1 MVLRVRR
8 RPVVGR
14 RRPPRVCA
22 GVRPA
27 PCAPRCATPRERAQ
41 SRGLLD
47 AARGAEVGQLLCALE
62 QRGLVG
68 EERLDILEVDA
79 LRLQAR
85 RQLQR
90 ERLLHARLDEPCHVG
105 PVADEARPGGG
116 DRVVRLAHQQRRP
129 VDGARR
135 VEGVV
140 EQRLV
145 LRPDQQPPR
154 REPRHVRLIVGV
166 GVEVVRQIVRP
177 VARRELLQHGRGHG
191 EGPRP
196 AASREAS
203 RRDNLVRAAKPLPR
217 PRASDP
223 DGGRAAVEGG

>member
-1 MVLRVRR
+1 MRHPPRESPVTWPPRR
-8 RPVVGR
+8 RAGCGGGAAPLCPGAARPR
-14 RRPPRVCA
+14 RRGATRHSRSGRLQSTL
-22 GVRPA
+22 GVVNSSGR
-27 PCAPRCATPRERAQ
+27 T
-41 SRGLLD
+41 LD
-47 AARGAEVGQLLCALE
+47 TLE
-62 QRGLVG
+62 A
-68 EERLDILEVDA
+68 DA